1 MERSIGWIQPTSTKS
16 SFTPISIELWISWSW
31 KWCTISFSWSRFCW
45 NHLWQEK
52 MVSFFKTFVYP
63 YIFFKSHILSI
74 FYRFLTDPEVRP
86 DFHPNKTTLQWY
98 FQDYQRVKSE
108 IQLYECTLRP
118 GEIIYFPD
126 KWWHA
131 TLNLDTSVFISTFL
145 SP

>member
-1 MERSIGWIQPTSTKS
+1 MEGSIGWIQPTSTKS
-16 SFTPISIELWISWSW
+16 SFTPISIELWISGSW

-45 NHLWQEK
+45 NYLWQKK
-52 MVSFFKTFVYP
+52 MVRSLKHFFFKKFHTY
-63 YIFFKSHILSI
+63 FFKFIS
-74 FYRFLTDPEVRP
+74 RFLTDPEVRP
-86 DFHPNKTTLQWY
+86 EFHPNKTTLQWY
-98 FQDYQRVKSE
+98 FQDYQKVKSE

>member
-1 MERSIGWIQPTSTKS
+1 MA
-16 SFTPISIELWISWSW
+16 
-31 KWCTISFSWSRFCW
+31 
-45 NHLWQEK
+45 EK
-52 MVSFFKTFVYP
+52 DGEFFK
-63 YIFFKSHILSI
+63 IFFLQKISYLFFKFIS
-74 FYRFLTDPEVRP
+74 RFLTDPEVRP
-86 DFHPNKTTLQWY
+86 EFHPNKTTLQWY
-98 FQDYQRVKSE
+98 FQDYEKVKSE

>member
-1 MERSIGWIQPTSTKS
+1 
-16 SFTPISIELWISWSW
+16 
-31 KWCTISFSWSRFCW
+31 
-45 NHLWQEK
+45 

-74 FYRFLTDPEVRP
+74 FCRFLTDPEVRP